1 MKKMKMGIAISVAA
15 IAAVAVAAFGGFIWY
30 TNNVEQAAYTTLT
43 ADGDFEIRDYPSLV
57 VAEVTRAGNRKSSV
71 NQGFRPLAA
80 YIFAKERKGE
90 PIAMTA
96 PVTQEKRETIAMTA
110 PVTQT
115 PDENGDKWTIRFV
128 MPSNYTRE
136 TLPRPAGSDVRI
148 EEMPA
153 RLRAVI
159 RFSGVATDS
168 LLAAKE
174 AELRK
179 WMVSRNMRAGGVP
192 TYAYY
197 NAPWT
202 PGFLRRNEVLLDIAA
217 N

>member
-1 MKKMKMGIAISVAA
+1 MKMGIVISVAGVAA
-15 IAAVAVAAFGGFIWY
+15 IAVAGFGAFIWH
-30 TNNVEQAAYTTLT
+30 TNNVEQAAYSTVT
-43 ADGDFEIRDYPSLV
+43 ADGDFEVRDYPSLV
-57 VAEVTRAGNRKSSV
+57 VAEVTRAGDRKSSV
-71 NQGFRPLAA
+71 NQGFGPLAA

-90 PIAMTA
+90 PIAMTV
-96 PVTQEKRETIAMTA
+96 PVTQERRETIAMTA

-128 MPSNYTRE
+128 MPSNYTIE

-148 EEMPA
+148 DKISA
-153 RLRAVI
+153 RQRAAI
-159 RFSGVATDS
+159 RFSGVATDA
-168 LLAAKE
+168 LLAEKE
-174 AELRK
+174 AELRA
-179 WMVSRNMRAGGVP
+179 WMTSRSLRAGGAP

-202 PGFLRRNEVLLDIAA
+202 PGFLRRNEVLLDIAI

>member
-1 MKKMKMGIAISVAA
+1 MKKKTMSIAISVLA
-15 IAAVAVAAFGGFIWY
+15 IVAVVVAAFGGFIWY
-30 TNNVEQAAYTTLT
+30 TNNVEQAAYTTVT
-43 ADGDFEIRDYPSLV
+43 ADGDFEIREYPSLV
-57 VAEVTRAGNRKSSV
+57 VAEVTRSGDRKSSV

-128 MPSNYTRE
+128 MPSNYTLE
-136 TLPRPAGSDVRI
+136 SLPRPVGSDVRI

-153 RLRAVI
+153 RLRSAI

-168 LLAAKE
+168 LLSEKE

-179 WMVSRNMRAGGVP
+179 WMDSRNLQAGGAP

-202 PGFLRRNEVLLDIAA
+202 PGFLRRNEVLLDITA

>member
-1 MKKMKMGIAISVAA
+1 MKKMKMGIVISVAA
-15 IAAVAVAAFGGFIWY
+15 IATAAVAAFGGFIWY
-30 TNNVEQAAYTTLT
+30 TNNVEQATYSTVT

-57 VAEVTRAGNRKSSV
+57 VAEVTRAGDRKSSV

-96 PVTQEKRETIAMTA
+96 PVIQEKRETIAMTA

-115 PDENGDKWTIRFV
+115 PDKSGDNWTIRFV
-128 MPSNYTRE
+128 MPSDYTLE

-153 RLRAVI
+153 RVRAVI

-168 LLAAKE
+168 LLADKE
-174 AELRK
+174 VELRK
-179 WMVSRNMRAGGVP
+179 WMISRNLQAGGVP